1 MKTEEDSSRRLSE
14 IFKDMEKR
22 ENRAVRKGLWNFI
35 DRIEGD
41 KVVWVIVF
49 LLLMISWLAIFSST
63 PLLALEMKTDRLSI
77 MKEQIIIT
85 GLGLGII
92 FALYSIRKI
101 GILRWFSQLGFGLS
115 FVLLLIL
122 DTHADLKFIKAENI
136 NDAWRT
142 LSLFG
147 KVQFHV
153 FEVVKVAMIMYL
165 SWAIHEYRCDIKEGK
180 RSKHLKLANRLAQNK
195 NLDFLAKPFWKKVM
209 YIYFPLLSITGMVMY
224 GSNSSALIVGG
235 VMLATLAVGGLEMK
249 EVWIGIISV
258 AAIAG
263 LAYGTYKLSDGRI
276 LKSRFE
282 TLESRLTMNTDPT
295 QLLDPELRKDK
306 EAYQKKLDKLRQP
319 NAAMIA
325 VHEGGLIGKGPG
337 GSTQK
342 YIVPVMFG
350 DYMFSFLL
358 EEYGLW
364 GGIIII
370 ILYVSLL
377 ARGSWIARLCDS
389 DFAKTAVG
397 GLTLLISAQ
406 AFLHM
411 YINVGL
417 GPLTGQT
424 LPLVSH
430 GNSSF
435 LSFCVA
441 FGVIL
446 SISRMANNKIREEE
460 AAAEPIY
467 KKDDIQSSMD
477 VLEQIDNDEF
487 NF

>member
-1 MKTEEDSSRRLSE
+1 
-14 IFKDMEKR
+14 MER
-22 ENRAVRKGLWNFI
+22 YGNRSVKKGLWNI
-35 DRIEGD
+35 VDRIEGD

-49 LLLMISWLAIFSST
+49 MLLMISWLAIFSST
-63 PLLALEMKTDRLSI
+63 PLLALETDSDRLSI
-77 MKEQIIIT
+77 MKEQIGIT

-92 FALYSIRKI
+92 LILYSIRKI
-101 GILRWFSQLGFGLS
+101 GVIRWFSQLGFGLS
-115 FVLLLIL
+115 FSLLFIL
-122 DTHADLKFIKAENI
+122 DTHANLGFIKAENI

-142 LSLFG
+142 LKIFG
-147 KVQFHV
+147 FQIHV
-153 FEVVKVAMIMYL
+153 FEVVKVSMIMYL
-165 SWAIHEYRCDIKEGK
+165 AWAVHEYRCDLKEGA
-180 RSKHLKLANRLAQNK
+180 RGKHLKLANRLARNK
-195 NLDFLAKPFWKKVM
+195 NFDFLAKPFWKKIIYL
-209 YIYFPLLSITGMVMY
+209 YIPILSITGMVMI
-224 GSNSSALIVGG
+224 GSNSSALIIGAAMLAVLLVGG
-235 VMLATLAVGGLEMK
+235 MDMK
-249 EVWIGIISV
+249 EVWIVMLCV
-258 AAIAG
+258 AAVAG
-263 LAYGTYKLSDGRI
+263 LAYGTYKISDGKV

-282 TLESRLTMNTDPT
+282 TLESRLTMNTDPV
-295 QLLDPELRKDK
+295 QLLDPELIKDK
-306 EAYQKKLDKLRQP
+306 DKFQKTLDKIRQP
-319 NAAMIA
+319 NAAKIA
-325 VHEGGLIGKGPG
+325 VHEGGLLGKGPG

-364 GGIIII
+364 GGIIVI

-397 GLTLLISAQ
+397 GLTLLITGQ

-411 YINVGL
+411 FINVGI

-487 NF
+487 DF

>member
-1 MKTEEDSSRRLSE
+1 M
-14 IFKDMEKR
+14 
-22 ENRAVRKGLWNFI
+22 NRQDNTTVRKSLWNFI

-49 LLLMISWLAIFSST
+49 MLLIISWLAIFSST
-63 PLLALEMKTDRLSI
+63 PLLALELKTDRLSI
-77 MKEQIIIT
+77 MKDQIWVT

-92 FALYSIRKI
+92 IGLYHIRKI
-101 GILRWFSQLGFGLS
+101 GILKWFSQLGFFLS
-115 FVLLLIL
+115 FGLLLIL
-122 DTHADLKFIKAENI
+122 DSHKDLGFIYAEEI
-136 NDAWRT
+136 NEAWRT
-142 LSLFG
+142 LNLFG
-147 KVQFHV
+147 FQLHV
-153 FEVVKVAMIMYL
+153 FEVVKIAMIMYL
-165 SWAIHEYRCDIKEGK
+165 AWAINEYRCDLKTGGK
-180 RSKHLKLANRLAQNK
+180 GKHLKWANRLAKNK
-195 NLDFLAKPFWKKVM
+195 NFEFLAKPFWKKVM
-209 YIYFPLLSITGMVMY
+209 YIYLPILIVTGMVMV
-224 GSNSSALIVGG
+224 GSNSSALIIGG

-249 EVWIGIISV
+249 EVRTAILCV
-258 AAIAG
+258 AAIG
-263 LAYGTYKLSDGRI
+263 GIAYGIHKMSDGKAFKRI
-276 LKSRFE
+276 ATF
-282 TLESRLTMNTDPT
+282 ESRLTMNTDPR
-295 QLLDPELRKDK
+295 QLLEPEVFNDK
-306 EAYQKKLDKLRQP
+306 IEFQKKLDKIQQP
-319 NAAMIA
+319 NAAKIA
-325 VHEGGLIGKGPG
+325 VAEGGILGKGPG

-389 DFAKTAVG
+389 DFAKIAVG
-397 GLTLLISAQ
+397 GLTLLITAQ

-430 GNSSF
+430 GKSSF
-435 LSFCVA
+435 LAFCVA
-441 FGVIL
+441 FGVII

-460 AAAEPIY
+460 ASAEPLY
-467 KKDDIQSSMD
+467 QKDDIQSSMD
-477 VLEQIDNDEF
+477 VLEQIENDEF
-487 NF
+487 DF

>member
-1 MKTEEDSSRRLSE
+1 M
-14 IFKDMEKR
+14 F
-22 ENRAVRKGLWNFI
+22 GF
-35 DRIEGD
+35 
-41 KVVWVIVF
+41 
-49 LLLMISWLAIFSST
+49 
-63 PLLALEMKTDRLSI
+63 
-77 MKEQIIIT
+77 QI
-85 GLGLGII
+85 
-92 FALYSIRKI
+92 
-101 GILRWFSQLGFGLS
+101 
-115 FVLLLIL
+115 
-122 DTHADLKFIKAENI
+122 
-136 NDAWRT
+136 
-142 LSLFG
+142 
-147 KVQFHV
+147 HV

-165 SWAIHEYRCDIKEGK
+165 SWAMHEFKCDTKARDKG
-180 RSKHLKLANRLAQNK
+180 KHLTIVNRLAK
-195 NLDFLAKPFWKKVM
+195 NPNFDFLAKPFWKKVIYL
-209 YIYFPLLSITGMVMY
+209 YIPILTITGMVMI
-224 GSNSSALIVGG
+224 GSNSSAIIIGG
-235 VMLATLAVGGLEMK
+235 VMLATLMIGGLEMK
-249 EVWIGIISV
+249 EVWLAIACVV
-258 AAIAG
+258 AAAG
-263 LAYGTYKLSDGRI
+263 LAFGIHKMSDGKAFGRMA
-276 LKSRFE
+276 
-282 TLESRLTMNTDPT
+282 TLESRITMNIDPA
-295 QLLDPELRKDK
+295 QLLDPKIKNDK
-306 EAYQKKLDKLRQP
+306 EEFRKKLDKIQQP

-370 ILYVSLL
+370 LLYVSLL

-397 GLTLLISAQ
+397 GLTLLITGQ

-435 LSFCVA
+435 LAFCVA
-441 FGVIL
+441 FGIIL

-477 VLEQIDNDEF
+477 VLEQIENDEF
-487 NF
+487 DF

>member
-1 MKTEEDSSRRLSE
+1 M
-14 IFKDMEKR
+14 
-22 ENRAVRKGLWNFI
+22 NRQDNTTVRKGLWNFI

-49 LLLMISWLAIFSST
+49 MLLMISWLAIFSST

-77 MKEQIIIT
+77 MKEQIFIT
-85 GLGLGII
+85 ALGIFVI
-92 FALYSIRKI
+92 FVLYSIRKV
-101 GILRWFSQLGFGLS
+101 GILRWFSKLGFAVS
-115 FVLLLIL
+115 FGLLLIL
-122 DTHADLKFIKAENI
+122 DTHANLGIIKAEYI
-136 NDAWRT
+136 NGAWRT
-142 LSLFG
+142 LNIFG
-147 KVQFHV
+147 FQFHV

-165 SWAIHEYRCDIKEGK
+165 SWAIHAYRCDLREGPK
-180 RSKHLKLANRLAQNK
+180 SKHFKLANRLAK
-195 NLDFLAKPFWKKVM
+195 NPNLEFLAKPFWKKVM
-209 YIYFPLLSITGMVMY
+209 YIYLPILSITGMVMY
-224 GSNSSALIVGG
+224 GSNSSALIIGG

-249 EVWIGIISV
+249 EVWLGIACMV
-258 AAIAG
+258 AVVGMAFGI
-263 LAYGTYKLSDGRI
+263 YKMSDGKV
-276 LKSRFE
+276 LQRFE
-282 TLESRLTMNTDPT
+282 TLESRLTMDTDPR
-295 QLLDPELRKDK
+295 QLLDPKLIQDK
-306 EAYQKKLDKLRQP
+306 VAFQEKLDKIRQP

-325 VHEGGLIGKGPG
+325 VAEGGILGKGPG

-342 YIVPVMFG
+342 YILPVVFG

-370 ILYVSLL
+370 LLYVSLL

-397 GLTLLISAQ
+397 GLTLLITAQ

-435 LSFCVA
+435 LAFCVA

-467 KKDDIQSSMD
+467 KKDDIQSSLD
-477 VLEQIDNDEF
+477 VIEQIENDEF
-487 NF
+487 DF

>member
-1 MKTEEDSSRRLSE
+1 M
-14 IFKDMEKR
+14 
-22 ENRAVRKGLWNFI
+22 NRQDNTTVRKGLWNFI

-49 LLLMISWLAIFSST
+49 MLLMISWLAIFSST

-77 MKEQIIIT
+77 MKEQIFIT
-85 GLGLGII
+85 ALGIFVI
-92 FALYSIRKI
+92 FVLYSIRKV
-101 GILRWFSQLGFGLS
+101 GILRWFSKLGFAVS
-115 FVLLLIL
+115 FGLLLIL
-122 DTHADLKFIKAENI
+122 DTHANLGIIKAEYI
-136 NDAWRT
+136 NGAWRT
-142 LSLFG
+142 LNIFG
-147 KVQFHV
+147 FQFHV

-165 SWAIHEYRCDIKEGK
+165 SWAIHAYRSDLREGPK
-180 RSKHLKLANRLAQNK
+180 SKHFKLANRLAK
-195 NLDFLAKPFWKKVM
+195 NPNLEFLAKPFWKKVM
-209 YIYFPLLSITGMVMY
+209 YIYLPILSITGMVMY
-224 GSNSSALIVGG
+224 GSNSSALIIGG

-249 EVWIGIISV
+249 EVWLGIACMV
-258 AAIAG
+258 AVVGMAFGI
-263 LAYGTYKLSDGRI
+263 YKMSDGKV
-276 LKSRFE
+276 LQRFE
-282 TLESRLTMNTDPT
+282 TLESRLTMDTDPR
-295 QLLDPELRKDK
+295 QLLDPKLIQDK
-306 EAYQKKLDKLRQP
+306 VAFQEKLDKIRQP

-325 VHEGGLIGKGPG
+325 VAEGGILGKGPG

-342 YIVPVMFG
+342 YILPVVFG

-370 ILYVSLL
+370 LLYVSLL

-397 GLTLLISAQ
+397 GLTLLITAQ

-435 LSFCVA
+435 LAFCVA

-467 KKDDIQSSMD
+467 KKDDIQSSLD
-477 VLEQIDNDEF
+477 VIEQIENDEF
-487 NF
+487 DF

>member
-1 MKTEEDSSRRLSE
+1 MNRQENTSV
-14 IFKDMEKR
+14 KR
-22 ENRAVRKGLWNFI
+22 GIWNFI

-49 LLLMISWLAIFSST
+49 MLLMISWLAIFSST
-63 PLLALEMKTDRLSI
+63 PLLALEQKTDRISI
-77 MKEQIIIT
+77 MKEQIFIT
-85 GLGLGII
+85 ALGIGII
-92 FALYSIRKI
+92 FILYSIRRI
-101 GILRWFSQLGFGLS
+101 GILRWFSKLGFGISL
-115 FVLLLIL
+115 VLLLIL
-122 DTHADLKFIKAENI
+122 DLHANLGIIRAENI
-136 NDAWRT
+136 NGAWRT
-142 LSLFG
+142 LNILG
-147 KVQFHV
+147 IQFHV

-165 SWAIHEYRCDIKEGK
+165 SWAIHTYKCDIKEGSAS
-180 RSKHLKLANRLAQNK
+180 RHFKLARRLARNK
-195 NLDFLAKPFWKKVM
+195 NFEFLEKPFWKKVM
-209 YIYFPLLSITGMVMY
+209 YIYIPLLSITGMVMY

-249 EVWIGIISV
+249 EVWL
-258 AAIAG
+258 AIACVVTVVG
-263 LAYGTYKLSDGRI
+263 LAFGIYKLSDGKV
-276 LKSRFE
+276 LGRFA
-282 TLESRLTMNTDPT
+282 TLESRLTLNTDPR
-295 QLLDPELRKDK
+295 QLLDPELVKDK
-306 EAYQKKLDKLRQP
+306 VAFQERLDKIRQP
-319 NAAMIA
+319 NAAKIA
-325 VHEGGLIGKGPG
+325 VAEGGLLGKGPG

-342 YIVPVMFG
+342 YILPVVFG

-370 ILYVSLL
+370 LLYVSLL

-397 GLTLLISAQ
+397 GLTLLITAQ

-446 SISRMANNKIREEE
+446 SISRMADNKIREQE

-477 VLEQIDNDEF
+477 VIEQIENDEF
-487 NF
+487 DF

>member
-1 MKTEEDSSRRLSE
+1 M
-14 IFKDMEKR
+14 
-22 ENRAVRKGLWNFI
+22 NRQDNTTVRKGLWNFI

-49 LLLMISWLAIFSST
+49 MLLMISWLAIFSST

-77 MKEQIIIT
+77 MKEQIFIT
-85 GLGLGII
+85 ALGIFVI
-92 FALYSIRKI
+92 FVLYSIRKV
-101 GILRWFSQLGFGLS
+101 GILRWFSKLGFAVS
-115 FVLLLIL
+115 FGLLLIL
-122 DTHADLKFIKAENI
+122 DTHANLGIIKAEYI
-136 NDAWRT
+136 NGAWRT
-142 LSLFG
+142 LNIFG
-147 KVQFHV
+147 FQFHV

-165 SWAIHEYRCDIKEGK
+165 SWAIHAYRSDLREGTK
-180 RSKHLKLANRLAQNK
+180 SKHFKLANRLAK
-195 NLDFLAKPFWKKVM
+195 NPNLEFLAKPFWKKVM
-209 YIYFPLLSITGMVMY
+209 YIYLPILSITGMVMY
-224 GSNSSALIVGG
+224 GSNSSALIIGG

-249 EVWIGIISV
+249 EVWLGIACMV
-258 AAIAG
+258 AVVGMAFGI
-263 LAYGTYKLSDGRI
+263 YKMSDGKV
-276 LKSRFE
+276 LQRFE
-282 TLESRLTMNTDPT
+282 TLESRLTMDTDPR
-295 QLLDPELRKDK
+295 QLLDPKLIQDK
-306 EAYQKKLDKLRQP
+306 VAFQEKLDKIRQP

-325 VHEGGLIGKGPG
+325 VAEGGILGKGPG

-342 YIVPVMFG
+342 YILPVVFG

-370 ILYVSLL
+370 LLYVSLL

-397 GLTLLISAQ
+397 GLTLLITAQ

-435 LSFCVA
+435 LAFCVA

-467 KKDDIQSSMD
+467 KKDDIQSSLD
-477 VLEQIDNDEF
+477 VIEQIENDEF
-487 NF
+487 DF

>member
-1 MKTEEDSSRRLSE
+1 
-14 IFKDMEKR
+14 MEKN
-22 ENRAVRKGLWNFI
+22 ENRTVRKGLWNFI

-63 PLLALEMKTDRLSI
+63 PLLALEMGTDRLSI

-85 GLGLGII
+85 GLGLGVI
-92 FALYSIRKI
+92 FVLYSIRRI
-101 GILRWFSQLGFGLS
+101 GIIRWFSQLGFGLS
-115 FVLLLIL
+115 FILLLIL
-122 DTHADLKFIKAENI
+122 DAKLNLGFIWAEERNEALRNLKM
-136 NDAWRT
+136 
-142 LSLFG
+142 FG
-147 KVQFHV
+147 FQIHV

-180 RSKHLKLANRLAQNK
+180 NSKHLKLANRLARNR

-209 YIYFPLLSITGMVMY
+209 YLYIPILTITGMVMV
-224 GSNSSALIVGG
+224 GSNSSAVIIGG
-235 VMLATLAVGGLEMK
+235 VMLATLMIGGLEMK
-249 EVWIGIISV
+249 EVWM
-258 AAIAG
+258 AIACVVAVVG
-263 LAYGTYKLSDGRI
+263 LAYMTYKLSGGR
-276 LKSRFE
+276 LMDNRFKEAE
-282 TLESRLTMNTDPT
+282 TRLTMNTDPR
-295 QLLDPELRKDK
+295 QLLDAELIKDRD
-306 EAYQKKLDKLRQP
+306 AFQKKLDRIRQP
-319 NAAMIA
+319 NAAKIA
-325 VHEGGLIGKGPG
+325 VHEGGLLGKGPG

-397 GLTLLISAQ
+397 GLTLLITAQ

-411 YINVGL
+411 YINVGM

-430 GNSSF
+430 GNSAF

-441 FGVIL
+441 FGIIL
-446 SISRMANNKIREEE
+446 SISRMANNKIRQEE

-467 KKDDIQSSMD
+467 RKDDIQSSLD

>member
-1 MKTEEDSSRRLSE
+1 M
-14 IFKDMEKR
+14 
-22 ENRAVRKGLWNFI
+22 NRQDNTTVRKGLWNFI

-49 LLLMISWLAIFSST
+49 MLLMISWLAIFSST

-77 MKEQIIIT
+77 MKEQIFIT
-85 GLGLGII
+85 ALGIFVI
-92 FALYSIRKI
+92 FVLYSIRKV
-101 GILRWFSQLGFGLS
+101 GILRWFSKLGFAVS
-115 FVLLLIL
+115 FGLLLIL
-122 DTHADLKFIKAENI
+122 DTHANLGIIKAEYI
-136 NDAWRT
+136 NGAWRT
-142 LSLFG
+142 LNIFG
-147 KVQFHV
+147 FQFHV

-165 SWAIHEYRCDIKEGK
+165 SWAIHAYRCDLREGPK
-180 RSKHLKLANRLAQNK
+180 SKHFKLANRLAK
-195 NLDFLAKPFWKKVM
+195 NPNLEFLAKPFWKKVM
-209 YIYFPLLSITGMVMY
+209 YIYLPILSITGMVMY
-224 GSNSSALIVGG
+224 GSNSSALIIGG

-249 EVWIGIISV
+249 EVWLGIACMV
-258 AAIAG
+258 AVVGMAFGI
-263 LAYGTYKLSDGRI
+263 YKMSDGKV
-276 LKSRFE
+276 LQRFE
-282 TLESRLTMNTDPT
+282 TLESRLTMDTDPR
-295 QLLDPELRKDK
+295 QILDPKLIQDK
-306 EAYQKKLDKLRQP
+306 VAFQEKLDKIRQP

-325 VHEGGLIGKGPG
+325 VAEGGILGKGPG

-342 YIVPVMFG
+342 YILPVVFG

-370 ILYVSLL
+370 LLYVSLL

-397 GLTLLISAQ
+397 GLTLLITAQ

-435 LSFCVA
+435 LAFCVA

-467 KKDDIQSSMD
+467 KKDDIQSSLD
-477 VLEQIDNDEF
+477 VIEQIENDEF
-487 NF
+487 DF

>member
-1 MKTEEDSSRRLSE
+1 M
-14 IFKDMEKR
+14 
-22 ENRAVRKGLWNFI
+22 NRQDNTTVRKGLWNFI

-49 LLLMISWLAIFSST
+49 MLLMISWLAIFSST

-77 MKEQIIIT
+77 MKEQIFIT
-85 GLGLGII
+85 ALGIFVI
-92 FALYSIRKI
+92 FVLYSIRKV
-101 GILRWFSQLGFGLS
+101 GILRWFSKLGFAVS
-115 FVLLLIL
+115 FGLLLIL
-122 DTHADLKFIKAENI
+122 DTHANLGIIKAEYI
-136 NDAWRT
+136 NGAWRT
-142 LSLFG
+142 LNIFG
-147 KVQFHV
+147 FQFHV

-165 SWAIHEYRCDIKEGK
+165 SWAIHAYRCDLREGPK
-180 RSKHLKLANRLAQNK
+180 SKHFKLANRLAK
-195 NLDFLAKPFWKKVM
+195 NPNLEFLAKPFWKKVM
-209 YIYFPLLSITGMVMY
+209 YIYLPILSITGMVMY
-224 GSNSSALIVGG
+224 GSNSSALIIGG

-249 EVWIGIISV
+249 EVWLGIACMV
-258 AAIAG
+258 AVVGMAFGI
-263 LAYGTYKLSDGRI
+263 YKMSDGKV
-276 LKSRFE
+276 LQRFE
-282 TLESRLTMNTDPT
+282 TLESRLTMDTDPR
-295 QLLDPELRKDK
+295 QLLDPKLIQDK
-306 EAYQKKLDKLRQP
+306 VAFQEKLDKIRQP

-325 VHEGGLIGKGPG
+325 VAEGGILGKGPG

-342 YIVPVMFG
+342 YILPVVFG

-364 GGIIII
+364 GGMIIIL
-370 ILYVSLL
+370 LYVSLL

-397 GLTLLISAQ
+397 GLTLLITAQ

-435 LSFCVA
+435 LAFCVA

-467 KKDDIQSSMD
+467 KKDDIQSSLD
-477 VLEQIDNDEF
+477 VIEQIENDEF
-487 NF
+487 DF

>member
-1 MKTEEDSSRRLSE
+1 M
-14 IFKDMEKR
+14 
-22 ENRAVRKGLWNFI
+22 NRQDNTTVRKGLWNFI

-49 LLLMISWLAIFSST
+49 MLLMISWLAIFSST

-77 MKEQIIIT
+77 MKEQIFIT
-85 GLGLGII
+85 ALGIFVI
-92 FALYSIRKI
+92 FVLYSIRKV
-101 GILRWFSQLGFGLS
+101 GILRWFSKLGFAVS
-115 FVLLLIL
+115 FGLLLIL
-122 DTHADLKFIKAENI
+122 DTHANLGIIKAEYI
-136 NDAWRT
+136 NGAWRT
-142 LSLFG
+142 LNIFG
-147 KVQFHV
+147 FQFHV

-165 SWAIHEYRCDIKEGK
+165 SWAIHAYRSDLREGPK
-180 RSKHLKLANRLAQNK
+180 SKHFKLANRLAK
-195 NLDFLAKPFWKKVM
+195 NPNLEFLAKPFWKKVM
-209 YIYFPLLSITGMVMY
+209 YIYLPILSITGMVMY
-224 GSNSSALIVGG
+224 GSNSSALIIGG

-249 EVWIGIISV
+249 EVWLGIACMV
-258 AAIAG
+258 AVVGMAFGI
-263 LAYGTYKLSDGRI
+263 YKMSDGKV
-276 LKSRFE
+276 LQRFE
-282 TLESRLTMNTDPT
+282 TLESRLTMDTDPR
-295 QLLDPELRKDK
+295 QLLDPKLIQDK
-306 EAYQKKLDKLRQP
+306 VAFQEKLDKIRQP

-325 VHEGGLIGKGPG
+325 VAEGGILGKGPG

-342 YIVPVMFG
+342 YILPVVFG

-364 GGIIII
+364 GGMIIIL
-370 ILYVSLL
+370 LYVSLL

-397 GLTLLISAQ
+397 GLTLLITAQ

-435 LSFCVA
+435 LAFCVA

-467 KKDDIQSSMD
+467 KKDDIQSSLD
-477 VLEQIDNDEF
+477 VIEQIENDEF
-487 NF
+487 DF

>member
-1 MKTEEDSSRRLSE
+1 M
-14 IFKDMEKR
+14 
-22 ENRAVRKGLWNFI
+22 NRQDNTTVRKGLWNFI

-49 LLLMISWLAIFSST
+49 MLLMISWLAIFSST

-77 MKEQIIIT
+77 MKEQIFIT
-85 GLGLGII
+85 ALGIFVI
-92 FALYSIRKI
+92 FVLYSIRKV
-101 GILRWFSQLGFGLS
+101 GILRWFSKLGFAVS
-115 FVLLLIL
+115 FGLLLIL
-122 DTHADLKFIKAENI
+122 DTHANLGIIKAEYI
-136 NDAWRT
+136 NGAWRT
-142 LSLFG
+142 LNIFG
-147 KVQFHV
+147 FQFHV

-165 SWAIHEYRCDIKEGK
+165 SWAIHAYRSDLREGPK
-180 RSKHLKLANRLAQNK
+180 SKHFKLANRLAK
-195 NLDFLAKPFWKKVM
+195 NPNLEFLAKPFWKKVM
-209 YIYFPLLSITGMVMY
+209 YIYLPILSITGMVMY
-224 GSNSSALIVGG
+224 GSNSSALIIGG

-249 EVWIGIISV
+249 EVWLGIACMV
-258 AAIAG
+258 AVVGMAFGI
-263 LAYGTYKLSDGRI
+263 YRMSDGKV
-276 LKSRFE
+276 LQRFE
-282 TLESRLTMNTDPT
+282 TLESRLTMDTDPR
-295 QLLDPELRKDK
+295 QLLDPKLIQDK
-306 EAYQKKLDKLRQP
+306 VAFQEKLDKIRQP

-325 VHEGGLIGKGPG
+325 VAEGGILGKGPG

-342 YIVPVMFG
+342 YILPVVFG

-364 GGIIII
+364 GGMIIIL
-370 ILYVSLL
+370 LYVSLL

-397 GLTLLISAQ
+397 GLTLLITAQ

-435 LSFCVA
+435 LAFCVA

-467 KKDDIQSSMD
+467 KKDDIQSSLD
-477 VLEQIDNDEF
+477 VIEQIENDEF
-487 NF
+487 DF

>member
-1 MKTEEDSSRRLSE
+1 M
-14 IFKDMEKR
+14 
-22 ENRAVRKGLWNFI
+22 NRQDNTTVRKGLWNFI

-49 LLLMISWLAIFSST
+49 MLLMISWLAIFSST

-77 MKEQIIIT
+77 MKEQIFIT
-85 GLGLGII
+85 ALGIFVI
-92 FALYSIRKI
+92 FVLYSIRKV
-101 GILRWFSQLGFGLS
+101 GILRWFSKLGFAVS
-115 FVLLLIL
+115 FGLLLIL
-122 DTHADLKFIKAENI
+122 DTHANLGIIKAEYI
-136 NDAWRT
+136 NGAWRT
-142 LSLFG
+142 LNIFG
-147 KVQFHV
+147 FQFHV

-165 SWAIHEYRCDIKEGK
+165 SWAIHAYRSDLREGPK
-180 RSKHLKLANRLAQNK
+180 SKHFKLANRLAK
-195 NLDFLAKPFWKKVM
+195 NPNLEFLAKPFWKKVM
-209 YIYFPLLSITGMVMY
+209 YIYLPILSITGMVMY
-224 GSNSSALIVGG
+224 GSNSSALIIGG

-249 EVWIGIISV
+249 EVWLGIACMV
-258 AAIAG
+258 AVVGMAFGI
-263 LAYGTYKLSDGRI
+263 YKMSDGKV
-276 LKSRFE
+276 LQRFE
-282 TLESRLTMNTDPT
+282 TLESRLTMDTDPR
-295 QLLDPELRKDK
+295 QLLDPKLIQDK
-306 EAYQKKLDKLRQP
+306 VAFQEKLDKIRQP

-325 VHEGGLIGKGPG
+325 VAEGGILGKGPG

-342 YIVPVMFG
+342 YILPVVFG

-370 ILYVSLL
+370 LLYVSLL

-397 GLTLLISAQ
+397 GLTLLITAQ

-435 LSFCVA
+435 LAFCVA

-467 KKDDIQSSMD
+467 KKDDIQSCLD
-477 VLEQIDNDEF
+477 VIEQIENDEF
-487 NF
+487 DF

>member
-1 MKTEEDSSRRLSE
+1 MMDRH
-14 IFKDMEKR
+14 
-22 ENRAVRKGLWNFI
+22 ENNGVKKGFWNLI

-49 LLLMISWLAIFSST
+49 MLLMISWLAIFSST
-63 PLLALEMKTDRLSI
+63 SLLALETGSDRLSI

-85 GLGLGII
+85 GLGLGVI
-92 FALYSIRKI
+92 FLLYSIRKV
-101 GILRWFSQLGFGLS
+101 GVLRFFSQMGFGLS
-115 FVLLLIL
+115 FILLLLLNAPVDNPLIR
-122 DTHADLKFIKAENI
+122 AEEI
-136 NDAWRT
+136 NEAWRN
-142 LSLFG
+142 LKIFG
-147 KVQFHV
+147 LQIHV
-153 FEVVKVAMIMYL
+153 FEVTKVAMIMYL
-165 SWAIHEYRCDIKEGK
+165 AWAIQEYRADLREGQK
-180 RSKHLKLANRLAQNK
+180 GKHLKLANRLAKNK

-209 YIYFPLLSITGMVMY
+209 YLYFPVVLITGMVMF

-235 VMLATLAVGGLEMK
+235 VLLATLAVGGLDMK
-249 EVWIGIISV
+249 EVWL
-258 AAIAG
+258 AIACLAAVGG
-263 LAYGTYKLSDGRI
+263 LAYGTYKLSGEKVLAGRFQE
-276 LKSRFE
+276 LE
-282 TLESRLTMNTDPT
+282 TRLTMNTDPR
-295 QLLDPELRKDK
+295 QLLDPELQKDR
-306 EAYQKKLDKLRQP
+306 EAFQKKVDKLMQP
-319 NAAMIA
+319 NAAKIA
-325 VHEGGLIGKGPG
+325 VHEGGILGKGPG

-389 DFAKTAVG
+389 EFAKTAVG
-397 GLTLLISAQ
+397 GLTLLITGQ
-406 AFLHM
+406 AFFHM

-430 GNSSF
+430 GKSSF
-435 LSFCVA
+435 LAFCVA

-446 SISRMANNKIREEE
+446 SISRMANNKIRQEEE
-460 AAAEPIY
+460 AAEPIY

-477 VLEQIDNDEF
+477 VLEQIENDEF

>member
-1 MKTEEDSSRRLSE
+1 M
-14 IFKDMEKR
+14 
-22 ENRAVRKGLWNFI
+22 NRQDNTTVRKGLWNFI

-49 LLLMISWLAIFSST
+49 MLLMISWLAIFSST

-77 MKEQIIIT
+77 MKEQIFIT
-85 GLGLGII
+85 ALGIFVI
-92 FALYSIRKI
+92 FVLYSIRKV
-101 GILRWFSQLGFGLS
+101 GILRWFSKLGFAVS
-115 FVLLLIL
+115 FGLLLIL
-122 DTHADLKFIKAENI
+122 DTHANLGIIKAEYI
-136 NDAWRT
+136 NGAWRT
-142 LSLFG
+142 LNIFG
-147 KVQFHV
+147 FQFHV

-165 SWAIHEYRCDIKEGK
+165 SWAIHAYRSDLREGPK
-180 RSKHLKLANRLAQNK
+180 SKHFKLANRLAK
-195 NLDFLAKPFWKKVM
+195 NPNLEFLAKPFWKKVM
-209 YIYFPLLSITGMVMY
+209 YIYLPILSITGMVMY
-224 GSNSSALIVGG
+224 GSNSSALIIGG

-249 EVWIGIISV
+249 EVWLGIACMV
-258 AAIAG
+258 AVVGMAFSI
-263 LAYGTYKLSDGRI
+263 YKMSDGKV
-276 LKSRFE
+276 LQRFE
-282 TLESRLTMNTDPT
+282 TLESRLTMDTDPR
-295 QLLDPELRKDK
+295 QLLDPKLIQDK
-306 EAYQKKLDKLRQP
+306 VAFQEKLDKIRQP

-325 VHEGGLIGKGPG
+325 VAEGGILGKGPG

-342 YIVPVMFG
+342 YILPVVFG

-370 ILYVSLL
+370 LLYVSLL

-397 GLTLLISAQ
+397 GLTLLITAQ

-435 LSFCVA
+435 LAFCVA

-467 KKDDIQSSMD
+467 KKDDIQSSLD
-477 VLEQIDNDEF
+477 VIEQIENDEF
-487 NF
+487 DF

>member
-1 MKTEEDSSRRLSE
+1 MDRQ
-14 IFKDMEKR
+14 
-22 ENRAVRKGLWNFI
+22 ENTTVRKNLWNFI
-35 DRIEGD
+35 ERIEGD

-49 LLLMISWLAIFSST
+49 VLLMISWLAIFSST

-77 MKEQIIIT
+77 MKEQMVIT
-85 GLGLGII
+85 GLGIGVI
-92 FALYSIRKI
+92 FLLYSIRRV
-101 GILRWFSQLGFGLS
+101 GVLRWFSQLGFAVS
-115 FVLLLIL
+115 FGLLLIL
-122 DTHADLKFIKAENI
+122 DARLDLGFIRAEERNEALR
-136 NDAWRT
+136 N
-142 LSLFG
+142 LEMFG
-147 KVQFHV
+147 YQIHV
-153 FEVVKVAMIMYL
+153 FEIVKVAMIMYL
-165 SWAIHEYRCDIKEGK
+165 SWAIHEYRSDIQDKVKG
-180 RSKHLKLANRLAQNK
+180 KHLRLANRLAGNK

-209 YIYFPLLSITGMVMY
+209 YLYVPVLVITGMVMV
-224 GSNSSALIVGG
+224 GSNSSAVIIGG
-235 VMLATLAVGGLEMK
+235 VMLATLMIGGLEMK
-249 EVWIGIISV
+249 EVWL
-258 AAIAG
+258 AIACVVG
-263 LAYGTYKLSDGRI
+263 VAGVGYGTYKISDGEI
-276 LKSRFE
+276 FGRFK
-282 TLESRLTMNTDPT
+282 TLESRLTLNTDPA
-295 QLLDPELRKDK
+295 QLLDPELKKDRD
-306 EAYQKKLDKLRQP
+306 AWQHTLDKIQQP
-319 NAAMIA
+319 NAAKIA
-325 VHEGGLIGKGPG
+325 VAEGGLLGKGPG

-342 YIVPVMFG
+342 YVLPVVFG

-397 GLTLLISAQ
+397 GLTLLITAQ

-467 KKDDIQSSMD
+467 RKDDIQSSLD
-477 VLEQIDNDEF
+477 VLEQIENDEF
-487 NF
+487 DF

>member
-1 MKTEEDSSRRLSE
+1 MDRQ
-14 IFKDMEKR
+14 
-22 ENRAVRKGLWNFI
+22 ENTTVRKSLWNFI

-49 LLLMISWLAIFSST
+49 MLLIISWLAIFSST
-63 PLLALEMKTDRLSI
+63 PLLALELKTDRLSI
-77 MKEQIIIT
+77 MKDQIWVT

-92 FALYSIRKI
+92 IGLYHIRKI
-101 GILRWFSQLGFGLS
+101 GILKWFSQLGFFVS
-115 FVLLLIL
+115 FGLLLIL
-122 DTHADLKFIKAENI
+122 DSHKDFGFIYAEEI
-136 NDAWRT
+136 NEAWRT
-142 LSLFG
+142 LNLFG
-147 KVQFHV
+147 FQLHV

-165 SWAIHEYRCDIKEGK
+165 AWAINEYRCDIKTGGK
-180 RSKHLKLANRLAQNK
+180 GKHLKWANKLAKKK
-195 NLDFLAKPFWKKVM
+195 NFEFMAKPFWKKVM
-209 YIYFPLLSITGMVMY
+209 YIYIPILIVTGMVMV
-224 GSNSSALIVGG
+224 GSNSSALIIGG

-249 EVWIGIISV
+249 EVWM
-258 AAIAG
+258 AILGVLAVVG
-263 LAYGTYKLSDGRI
+263 LAYGTYKISGGKVLE
-276 LKSRFE
+276 SRFKELE
-282 TLESRLTMNTDPT
+282 TRLTMNTDPR
-295 QLLDPELRKDK
+295 QLLDPDLIKDK
-306 EAYQKKLDKLRQP
+306 VDWQKRLDKIQQP
-319 NAAMIA
+319 NAAKIA
-325 VHEGGLIGKGPG
+325 VAEGGILGKGPG

-389 DFAKTAVG
+389 DFAKIAVG
-397 GLTLLISAQ
+397 GLTLLITAQ

-430 GNSSF
+430 GKSAF
-435 LSFCVA
+435 LAFCVA
-441 FGVIL
+441 FGVII

-460 AAAEPIY
+460 AAAEPLY
-467 KKDDIQSSMD
+467 QKDEIQSSMD
-477 VLEQIDNDEF
+477 VLEQIENDEF
-487 NF
+487 EF

>member
-1 MKTEEDSSRRLSE
+1 MNRQ
-14 IFKDMEKR
+14 
-22 ENRAVRKGLWNFI
+22 ENSTAKKGLWNLI

-49 LLLMISWLAIFSST
+49 MLLMISWLAIFSST
-63 PLLALEMKTDRLSI
+63 PLLALEMHTDRISI
-77 MKEQIIIT
+77 MKEQMIIT
-85 GLGLGII
+85 VLGFGVLLGL
-92 FALYSIRKI
+92 FSIRKI
-101 GILRWFSQLGFGLS
+101 GIIRWFSKLGFAVS
-115 FVLLLIL
+115 FGLLLIL
-122 DTHADLKFIKAENI
+122 DAKMNLGFIKAEVRNEALR
-136 NDAWRT
+136 N
-142 LSLFG
+142 LSMFG
-147 KVQFHV
+147 FQIHV

-165 SWAIHEYRCDIKEGK
+165 SWAMHEFKCDSKERNKGK
-180 RSKHLKLANRLAQNK
+180 YLKLANSLAKNP
-195 NLDFLAKPFWKKVM
+195 NLDFLAKPFWKKI
-209 YIYFPLLSITGMVMY
+209 IYLYVPILIITGMVMI
-224 GSNSSALIVGG
+224 GSNSSAIIIGG
-235 VMLATLAVGGLEMK
+235 VMLATLMIGGLEMK
-249 EVWIGIISV
+249 EVWL
-258 AAIAG
+258 AIACVVTAAG
-263 LAYGTYKLSDGRI
+263 LAFGVHKISDGKAFQRMAT
-276 LKSRFE
+276 F
-282 TLESRLTMNTDPT
+282 ESRLTANNDPA
-295 QLLDPELRKDK
+295 QLLDPELMKDK
-306 EAYQKKLDKLRQP
+306 EAFRKRLGKIQQP
-319 NAAMIA
+319 NAAKIA
-325 VHEGGLIGKGPG
+325 VHEGGILGKGPG

-342 YIVPVMFG
+342 YVVPVMFG

-397 GLTLLISAQ
+397 GLTLLITGQ

-477 VLEQIDNDEF
+477 VLEQIENDEF
-487 NF
+487 DF

>member
-1 MKTEEDSSRRLSE
+1 M
-14 IFKDMEKR
+14 
-22 ENRAVRKGLWNFI
+22 NRQDNTTVKKGLWNFI

-49 LLLMISWLAIFSST
+49 MLLMISWLAIFSST

-77 MKEQIIIT
+77 MKEQIFIT
-85 GLGLGII
+85 ALGIFVI
-92 FALYSIRKI
+92 FVLYSIRKV
-101 GILRWFSQLGFGLS
+101 GILRWFSKLGFAVS
-115 FVLLLIL
+115 FGLLLIL
-122 DTHADLKFIKAENI
+122 DTHANLGIIKAEYI
-136 NDAWRT
+136 NGAWRT
-142 LSLFG
+142 LKIFG
-147 KVQFHV
+147 FQFHV

-165 SWAIHEYRCDIKEGK
+165 SWAIHAYRSDLREGPK
-180 RSKHLKLANRLAQNK
+180 SKHFKLANRLAK
-195 NLDFLAKPFWKKVM
+195 NPNLEFLAKPFWKKVM
-209 YIYFPLLSITGMVMY
+209 YIYLPILSITGMVMY
-224 GSNSSALIVGG
+224 GSNSSALIIGG

-249 EVWIGIISV
+249 EVWLGIACMV
-258 AAIAG
+258 AVVGMAFGI
-263 LAYGTYKLSDGRI
+263 YKMSDGKV
-276 LKSRFE
+276 LQRFE
-282 TLESRLTMNTDPT
+282 TLESRLTMDTDPR
-295 QLLDPELRKDK
+295 QLLDPKLIQDK
-306 EAYQKKLDKLRQP
+306 VAFQERLDKIRQP

-325 VHEGGLIGKGPG
+325 VAEGGILGKGPG

-342 YIVPVMFG
+342 YILPVVFG

-370 ILYVSLL
+370 LLYVSLL

-397 GLTLLISAQ
+397 GLTLLITAQ

-435 LSFCVA
+435 LAFCVA

-467 KKDDIQSSMD
+467 KKDDIQSSLD
-477 VLEQIDNDEF
+477 VIEQIENDEF
-487 NF
+487 DF